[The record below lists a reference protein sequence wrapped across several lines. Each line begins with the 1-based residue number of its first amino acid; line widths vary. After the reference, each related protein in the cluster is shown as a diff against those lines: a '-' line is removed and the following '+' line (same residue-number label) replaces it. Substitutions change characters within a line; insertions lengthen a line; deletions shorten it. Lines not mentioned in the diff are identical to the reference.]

1 MAYLHLPARIIQS
14 SWNIESGERGYGSP
28 FGDYQAH
35 TFASE
40 FSAPP
45 TPSAKAKAL
54 FPRAMSILGLEPM
67 RTFSR
72 GIRSADPSSSAA
84 GDGTGVERVALSD
97 ASPALLMLVKNVAKA
112 HNPP

>member
-1 MAYLHLPARIIQS
+1 
-14 SWNIESGERGYGSP
+14 
-28 FGDYQAH
+28 
-35 TFASE
+35 
-40 FSAPP
+40 
-45 TPSAKAKAL
+45 
-54 FPRAMSILGLEPM
+54 M